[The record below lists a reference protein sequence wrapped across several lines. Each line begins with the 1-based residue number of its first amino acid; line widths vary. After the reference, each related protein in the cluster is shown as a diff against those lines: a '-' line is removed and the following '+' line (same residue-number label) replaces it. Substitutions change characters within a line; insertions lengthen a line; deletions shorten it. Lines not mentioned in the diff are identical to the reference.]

1 MGEFGTG
8 YTCTAT
14 RGANYDWQHDH
25 CAYLLQ
31 VHSSA
36 KINQHIE
43 YDEDGENVIKRRG
56 RKPVRKNKRCYGKS
70 A

>member
-1 MGEFGTG
+1 M
-8 YTCTAT
+8 
-14 RGANYDWQHDH
+14 
-25 CAYLLQ
+25 
-31 VHSSA
+31 HSSA